1 MSLHVLLVEDER
13 KTAAFV
19 ARALRREGWETE
31 VLHDGAEALEK
42 LARQPFD
49 AVVLDIMLP
58 GRDGL
63 SVVRQMRQR
72 GLATAVLL
80 LSARGAV
87 EERVEGLNAGADDYL
102 AKPFSIE
109 ELLARVRALGRR
121 GTAGAVTRLE
131 AGDLKMDAVRRTAE
145 RGGQALSLSPREF
158 QLLLVLMQHAG
169 RAVSRE
175 VLLEK
180 GLGYRFDTETNLLD
194 VYIGRLRRKVDAG
207 FPVRLLRTEK
217 GLGYGL
223 FAS

>member
-1 MSLHVLLVEDER
+1 MHVLLVEDER
-13 KTAAFV
+13 KAAAFV
-19 ARALRREGWETE
+19 ARALRREGWETD
-31 VLHDGAEALEK
+31 VLHDGAEALETM
-42 LARQPFD
+42 ARQPFD

-131 AGDLKMDAVRRTAE
+131 AGDLKMDAVQRTAH
-145 RGGQALSLSPREF
+145 RAGQPLALSPREF

-169 RAVSRE
+169 RVVSRE

-194 VYIGRLRRKVDAG
+194 VYIGRLRRKVDDP
-207 FPVRLLRTEK
+207 FPDKLIRTEK

-223 FAS
+223 LDL

>member
-1 MSLHVLLVEDER
+1 MHVLLVEDER

-19 ARALRREGWETE
+19 ARALRREGWVTD
-31 VLHDGAEALEK
+31 VLHDGTEALEK
-42 LARQPFD
+42 MTRQPFN

-63 SVVRQMRQR
+63 SVVRQMHQR

-80 LSARGAV
+80 LSARGAL

-121 GTAGAVTRLE
+121 GTAGAVARLQ
-131 AGDLKMDAVRRTAE
+131 AGDLKMDAVQRTAE
-145 RGGQALSLSPREF
+145 RGGTLLALSPREF
-158 QLLLVLMQHAG
+158 QLLLVLMQQAG
-169 RAVSRE
+169 HTVSRE

-194 VYIGRLRRKVDAG
+194 VYIGRLRRKVDDP
-207 FPVRLLRTEK
+207 FFVKLISTEK

-223 FAS
+223 MEP